1 MLLMNKMKM
10 KFFGISIFSPQAA
23 DNMFL
28 GHMCLVHRKFET
40 HDVAVVFSLFACGQ
54 WSLLH
59 AGQKDVT
66 SFLFNISYF
75 YHNWL

>member
-1 MLLMNKMKM
+1 MNKMKM

-54 WSLLH
+54 
-59 AGQKDVT
+59 
-66 SFLFNISYF
+66 
-75 YHNWL
+75 